1 MGVASSARLRAL
13 ALAFGLTVGLVGVG
27 VGAQPKDT
35 PCVILLSRKLGDQR
49 ALLDRIKQVRSQLKI
64 PASELP
70 MAEFSWDNPRFQK
83 VISGSFHLKE
93 HQLPL
98 ASTGMINSQ
107 GEPTSANKNRPSLQL
122 PHDVIAYYLIN
133 EWGRRAGKGP
143 YFWPYKTPQ
152 APGHKFEKTK
162 TSDVDGSV
170 LLLIPP
176 GDFWQGSTEGEIDE
190 LPPHQTK
197 FSACY
202 VGKHEVTLAQFG
214 KFVDATGYV
223 TEAEGRGFG
232 FVWNGQGWDK
242 VEGANWKSPEGG
254 GGPMPSQ
261 ASPVR
266 QVSLKD
272 AKEYCEWAGL
282 RLPSEAEWEKAA
294 RGNSG
299 RQYPWGNAWDPT
311 KAAVSGKAPREVG
324 AFPAGASPYG
334 MLDMAGNV
342 REWTQSVYLGYS
354 DAVLEG
360 PVSENRFSVR
370 GGSFAEENPKMAV
383 RTSYRYNSMG
393 NLFNNL
399 TGFRV
404 ACDLNASIGATPKG
418 GVTASR

>member
-1 MGVASSARLRAL
+1 
-13 ALAFGLTVGLVGVG
+13 
-27 VGAQPKDT
+27 
-35 PCVILLSRKLGDQR
+35 
-49 ALLDRIKQVRSQLKI
+49 
-64 PASELP
+64 
-70 MAEFSWDNPRFQK
+70 
-83 VISGSFHLKE
+83 
-93 HQLPL
+93 
-98 ASTGMINSQ
+98 
-107 GEPTSANKNRPSLQL
+107 
-122 PHDVIAYYLIN
+122 
-133 EWGRRAGKGP
+133 
-143 YFWPYKTPQ
+143 
-152 APGHKFEKTK
+152 
-162 TSDVDGSV
+162 
-170 LLLIPP
+170 
-176 GDFWQGSTEGEIDE
+176 
-190 LPPHQTK
+190 
-197 FSACY
+197 
-202 VGKHEVTLAQFG
+202 
-214 KFVDATGYV
+214 
-223 TEAEGRGFG
+223 
-232 FVWNGQGWDK
+232 
-242 VEGANWKSPEGG
+242 
-254 GGPMPSQ
+254 MPSQ